1 MKKENE
7 EKKNQN
13 LVAKPTLSA
22 GQLWCA
28 SFHTVVNITFSLLGI
43 TGPCYRVFQVISLV
57 AA

>member
-1 MKKENE
+1 MR
-7 EKKNQN
+7 KKNQN